1 MTMPRVKI
9 KGQTVA
15 AIEAE
20 LLKRVRLHG
29 HISRVALSRELHI
42 VPSTAG
48 IYADRLIAEGFLV
61 ESRKAA
67 PRLGRPAT
75 LLALNPGG
83 GRYVGLDF
91 EARNLLATAVD
102 FSHQP
107 LRQVHKTIRAT
118 DSAGQILENME
129 RAVEEVT
136 GGDPRP
142 VLGIGVGVPGVI
154 DPVEGVA
161 VRYDRIEGWRDIRL
175 GERLRKKFGAP
186 VFLENNIR
194 CMALAELWFGGGRGL
209 KDFICVGVRSGIA
222 ASVIA
227 NGHLLRGAGNQ
238 AGEIGHW
245 PAPVPPQLA
254 GAADPAQSGACLCR
268 PGIRLEQVASLAAIL
283 GLAQRA
289 RNGRQNTALPNTN
302 RELSADEF
310 FQAVRAGDP
319 RAGALLESAAW
330 VLGWVVAQLC
340 ALFDPRKI
348 IFAGRFVELG
358 ELFLQPVRAAAAQW
372 SGATPGADITGS
384 ALGPYNGALGAAA
397 LALHQ
402 WKPRR

>member
-1 MTMPRVKI
+1 MPRVKI
-9 KGQTVA
+9 KNQTVA

-48 IYADRLIAEGFLV
+48 IYVDRLIAEGFLV

-75 LLALNPGG
+75 LLALNPDR

-91 EARNLLATAVD
+91 EARNLLATVVD
-102 FSHQP
+102 FSQKP
-107 LRQVHKTIRAT
+107 LRQVHRTLHKT
-118 DSAGQILENME
+118 DSADEILEKIDCTIQ
-129 RAVEEVT
+129 EVLAD
-136 GGDPRP
+136 DPLP
-142 VLGIGVGVPGVI
+142 VLGIGLGVPGVI
-154 DPVEGVA
+154 DPERGVA
-161 VRYDRIEGWRDIRL
+161 VRYDLIKGWRDIPL
-175 GERLRKKFGAP
+175 GERLRLKFGAP

-209 KDFICVGVRSGIA
+209 KNFVCLGVRSGIA

-227 NGHLLRGAGNQ
+227 DGRLLRGNGNQ

-245 PAPVPPQLA
+245 SVPAPPLLA
-254 GAADPAQSGACLCR
+254 GSTGPGKKRIDLCQ
-268 PGIRLEQVASLAAIL
+268 PGTPLEKVASLAAIL

-289 RNGRQNTALPNTN
+289 KDTRQKTVLSRVNGEVTPDDLF
-302 RELSADEF
+302 E
-310 FQAVRAGDP
+310 AVQAGD
-319 RAGALLESAAW
+319 AYALALVDSVAW
-330 VLGWVVAQLC
+330 VLGWVTAQLC
-340 ALFDPRKI
+340 ALLDPQKVI
-348 IFAGRFVELG
+348 LTGRLIELG
-358 ELFLQPVRAAAAQW
+358 ETLLKPVRMAAAEW
-372 SGATPGADITGS
+372 SGSRLTAEITGS
-384 ALGPYNGALGAAA
+384 ALGNYNGALGAAA

-402 WKPRR
+402 WKPKR